1 MFFIVSISQ
10 SLYNKRMDT
19 PKNKL
24 KLLEIRELLLRE
36 TDDLHTLS
44 TQQIID
50 YLASKGMES
59 ERKSIYHYIELLEE
73 FGMDIIKQK
82 DVQNQY
88 HLANRNFQL
97 AELKLLVDAIK
108 FSKFITT
115 QKSIELIEKI
125 KTLTSVHEA
134 KLLQRDDIVTG
145 RLKTRNT
152 SIYLNVD
159 AIHDAIL
166 GKYKLR
172 FKYFDYDINKNVKY
186 RKHGEHYTVIPVFL
200 CWDDEKYYC
209 VTYHEQHDDFV
220 VYRVDKMRDV
230 SVLYIQHEYQNKPE
244 DMGKFCDQLFN
255 MYTGEAKKVTIR
267 FDLEL
272 LNVVLDRFGLEVDLQ
287 KVDEHYFEI
296 TETVY
301 VSPTFLSWV
310 IQFQDK
316 AKIISP
322 VEVIEEIKKTLEK
335 TLKNYE

>member
-1 MFFIVSISQ
+1 MENS
-10 SLYNKRMDT
+10 
-19 PKNKL
+19 KNKL
-24 KLLEIRELLLRE
+24 KLLEIRDYLLRE
-36 TDDLHTLS
+36 TDDQHALS
-44 TQQIID
+44 TQQIIE
-50 YLASKGMES
+50 YLASKGIQS

-73 FGMDIIKQK
+73 YGLDIITEKDKQ
-82 DVQNQY
+82 NLY
-88 HLANRNFQL
+88 HIANRNFQL

-108 FSKFITT
+108 FSKFITK
-115 QKSIELIEKI
+115 QKSVELIEKI

-134 KLLQRDDIVTG
+134 KLLHRDDLVTG

-166 GKYKLR
+166 GHYKLR
-172 FKYFDYDINKNVKY
+172 FKYFDYDINKELKY
-186 RKHGEHYTVIPVFL
+186 RKKGEYYVVIPIFL

-209 VTYHEQHDDFV
+209 VTYHEQHDDYV

-230 SVLYIQHEYQNKPE
+230 SVLKITHSYENKPE
-244 DMGKFCDQLFN
+244 DLEKYCDQLFN
-255 MYTGEAKKVTIR
+255 MFSGVEKRVTIR
-267 FDLEL
+267 FDQEL
-272 LNVVLDRFGLEVDLQ
+272 LNVVIDRFGIEVDI
-287 KVDEHYFEI
+287 KKIDEKWFEI

-316 AKIISP
+316 AKIIEP
-322 VEVIEEIKKTLEK
+322 IEVIEEMKKTLEI

>member
-1 MFFIVSISQ
+1 
-10 SLYNKRMDT
+10 MDT

-24 KLLEIRELLLRE
+24 KLLEIRDLLYRE
-36 TDDLHTLS
+36 TDDSHTLS

-50 YLASKGMES
+50 YLASNGMLS
-59 ERKSIYHYIELLEE
+59 ERKSIYHYIELLEAY
-73 FGMDIIKQK
+73 GMDIITHK
-82 DVQNQY
+82 DKQNQY
-88 HLANRNFQL
+88 HIANRNFQL

-115 QKSIELIEKI
+115 QKSIELIDKI
-125 KTLTSVHEA
+125 KTLTSRHEA

-172 FKYFDYDINKNVKY
+172 FKYFDYNLNKEVTY
-186 RKHGEHYTVIPVFL
+186 RKHGEYYSVIPVFL

-209 VTYHEQHDDFV
+209 VTFHEQHDDFV

-230 SVLYIQHEYQNKPE
+230 SVIYTQHDYQNKPE
-244 DMGKFCDQLFN
+244 DMEKFCDQLFN
-255 MYTGEAKKVTIR
+255 MFTGDAKRVTIR
-267 FDLEL
+267 FDQEL
-272 LNVVLDRFGLEVDLQ
+272 LNVVLDRFGLEVDIH
-287 KVDEHYFEI
+287 KVDDKYFEI

-316 AKIISP
+316 ARIIGP
-322 VEVIEEIKKTLEK
+322 IEVIAEIKKTLEK